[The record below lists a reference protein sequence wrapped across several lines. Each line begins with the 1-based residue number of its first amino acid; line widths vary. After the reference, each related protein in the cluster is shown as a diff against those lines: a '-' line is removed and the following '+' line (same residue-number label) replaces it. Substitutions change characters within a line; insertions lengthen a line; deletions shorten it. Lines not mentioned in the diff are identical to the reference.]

1 MFAISRRMRC
11 VTCRQ
16 QLSEGTETHPAY
28 FSQYGTTT
36 TGKPPLVAAM
46 DFTKELENIL
56 GYLEALTTVMPE
68 AEQID
73 ENLVSV
79 LTRLA
84 RELAEEAERHRAWLE
99 EELDAL
105 YEAGKEG

>member
-1 MFAISRRMRC
+1 
-11 VTCRQ
+11 
-16 QLSEGTETHPAY
+16 
-28 FSQYGTTT
+28 
-36 TGKPPLVAAM
+36 
-46 DFTKELENIL
+46 
-56 GYLEALTTVMPE
+56 
-68 AEQID
+68 
-73 ENLVSV
+73 V